1 MVIKRVARVY
11 GPEKRVFA
19 WAMHDVSVEEPFKKI
34 TYSSKP
40 HFYEKLFLKSEIDY
54 CLRFKNSAER
64 FAGKF
69 AAKEAVLKSVSGK
82 ISFLDIETSHS
93 NDKPIVKLRNKKQK
107 YSFLVSISHEK
118 NFAISVVIS
127 KKI

>member
-1 MVIKRVARVY
+1 MNEGIGIDIVDINK
-11 GPEKRVFA
+11 
-19 WAMHDVSVEEPFKKI
+19 FKKI

-69 AAKEAVLKSVSGK
+69 AAKEAVLKSVSGNITFK
-82 ISFLDIETSHS
+82 
-93 NDKPIVKLRNKKQK
+93 
-107 YSFLVSISHEK
+107 
-118 NFAISVVIS
+118 
-127 KKI
+127 

>member
-1 MVIKRVARVY
+1 MNEGIGIDIVDIK
-11 GPEKRVFA
+11 K
-19 WAMHDVSVEEPFKKI
+19 FKKI

-69 AAKEAVLKSVSGK
+69 AVKEAVIKSISGK
-82 ISFLDIETSHS
+82 ISFLDIETLHS

-107 YSFLVSISHEK
+107 YNFLVSISHEK

>member
-1 MVIKRVARVY
+1 MNEGIGIDIVDIK
-11 GPEKRVFA
+11 K
-19 WAMHDVSVEEPFKKI
+19 FKKI

-93 NDKPIVKLRNKKQK
+93 NDKPIVKIRNKKQK

>member
-1 MVIKRVARVY
+1 MNEGLGIDIVDINK
-11 GPEKRVFA
+11 
-19 WAMHDVSVEEPFKKI
+19 FKKI

-82 ISFLDIETSHS
+82 ISFLDIETLHS

-107 YSFLVSISHEK
+107 YNFLVSISHEK

>member
-1 MVIKRVARVY
+1 MNEGIGIDIVDINK
-11 GPEKRVFA
+11 
-19 WAMHDVSVEEPFKKI
+19 FKKI

-54 CLRFKNSAER
+54 CIRFKNSAER

-82 ISFLDIETSHS
+82 ISFLDIETLHS

-107 YSFLVSISHEK
+107 YNFLVSISHEK

>member
-1 MVIKRVARVY
+1 MNEGIGIDIVDIK
-11 GPEKRVFA
+11 K
-19 WAMHDVSVEEPFKKI
+19 FKKI

-69 AAKEAVLKSVSGK
+69 AVKEAVIKSLNYK
-82 ISFLDIETSHS
+82 IKLLGITEMINKNIETI
-93 NDKPIVKLRNKKQK
+93 DIIL
-107 YSFLVSISHEK
+107 FL
-118 NFAISVVIS
+118 
-127 KKI
+127 

>member
-1 MVIKRVARVY
+1 MNEGIGIDIVDIK
-11 GPEKRVFA
+11 K
-19 WAMHDVSVEEPFKKI
+19 FKKI

-69 AAKEAVLKSVSGK
+69 AAKEAILKSVSGK
-82 ISFLDIETSHS
+82 ISFLDIETLHS

-107 YSFLVSISHEK
+107 YNFLVSISHEK